1 MTDQMR
7 RIALARRPEGQ
18 PVPDD
23 FLLERGPVPEP
34 AAGEVLVQVTHHSLD
49 PYMRGRMDDA
59 GSYAASLSIGET
71 MIAQGVGVVLASRAE
86 GFAEGDSV
94 TGMTGWAS
102 HAVLRGGELRKLDSR
117 VPATTALGVLG
128 MPGFTAWQALREYGR
143 PKAGETLVIAAATG
157 PVGAMVGQLAKAQGL
172 RTVAIAGGDEK
183 CKLALDK
190 FGFDAAID
198 HRAHGDAASL
208 RKALAEVCPDG
219 VDIYWENVGGKVLE
233 AVMPLMNIGGRV
245 PVCGTIAWYG
255 GGASDKLPQVWR
267 SILTKRL
274 SVNGFIIFDHWDAFP
289 DFLDEMTP
297 KVAGGEIAYLEDITD
312 GLDKGPETFIA
323 MLKGGNTG
331 KTIIKV

>member
-7 RIALARRPEGQ
+7 RITLARRPQGA
-18 PVPDD
+18 PVPED
-23 FLLERGPVPEP
+23 FALETGPVPEP

-59 GSYAASLSIGET
+59 GSYAASVNLGET
-71 MIAQGVGVVLASRAE
+71 MIAQGVGTVLASKAD
-86 GFAEGDSV
+86 GFAAGDSV

-102 HAVLRGGELRKLDSR
+102 HAVLKAQDLRKLSPD

-172 RTVAIAGGDEK
+172 RTVAIAGGAEK
-183 CKLALDK
+183 CALAQDT

-198 HRAHGDAASL
+198 HRAHDDAASL
-208 RKALAEVCPDG
+208 RKALADACPDG
-219 VDIYWENVGGKVLE
+219 IDIYWENVGGKVLE
-233 AVMPLMNIGGRV
+233 AVMPLMTIGGRV

-255 GGASDKLPQVWR
+255 GGASDKLPQIWR
-267 SILTKRL
+267 TILTKRL
-274 SVNGFIIFDHWDAFP
+274 SVNGFIIFDHWSAFP
-289 DFLDEMTP
+289 AFLDEMTP
-297 KVAGGEIAYLEDITD
+297 KVANGEIAYLEDITE
-312 GLDKGPETFIA
+312 GLENAPKTFIA